1 MFQLISVQE
10 PVFQLISEPQHQL
23 ISESFYSTHE
33 EAHKAMIEDILLSTL
48 YESLDE
54 IIDGANAGLCGFS
67 DDEAWAET
75 ESGTGQWKIVKVPE
89 PECYVLT
96 NITEDNTDGTVYAG
110 TAAIF
115 DTEFDAI
122 EKAQMNLAESFSISL
137 AEVKYEAQEGGTP
150 YVLSL
155 SRDGRTETYTV
166 SKIPG

>member
-1 MFQLISVQE
+1 MYELISVTRE
-10 PVFQLISEPQHQL
+10 ELEIV
-23 ISESFYSTHE
+23 ESFYQTRE
-33 EAHKAMIEDILLSTL
+33 EAREAMLEDILISTP

-54 IIDGANAGLCGFS
+54 IIEEADAGLCGFS

-75 ESGTGQWKIVKVPE
+75 NQNGTGQWKIVKVPE

-96 NITEDNTDGTVYAG
+96 NVSEDTDGTVCAG
-110 TAAIF
+110 TATVF

-122 EKAQMNLAESFSISL
+122 EKARTNLAESFSISL
-137 AEVKYEAQEGGTP
+137 AEAKYEAQEGGTP

>member
-1 MFQLISVQE
+1 
-10 PVFQLISEPQHQL
+10 
-23 ISESFYSTHE
+23 TRE
-33 EAHKAMIEDILLSTL
+33 EAREAMLEDILRSSS

-54 IIDGANAGLCGFS
+54 IIEGANAGFCGFS
-67 DDEAWAET
+67 ADEAWAET

-96 NITEDNTDGTVYAG
+96 NVSEDTDGAVYAG
-110 TAAIF
+110 TATVF

-122 EKAQMNLAESFSISL
+122 EKAQMNLADDFSISL

-155 SRDGRTETYTV
+155 SKDGRTETYTV

>member
-1 MFQLISVQE
+1 MHILHNSRA
-10 PVFQLISEPQHQL
+10 LRAR
-23 ISESFYSTHE
+23 E
-33 EAHKAMIEDILLSTL
+33 EAREAMLEDILISTP

-54 IIDGANAGLCGFS
+54 IIEEADAGLCGFS

-75 ESGTGQWKIVKVPE
+75 NQNGTGQWKIVKVPE

-96 NITEDNTDGTVYAG
+96 NVSEDTDGTVCAG
-110 TAAIF
+110 TATVF

-122 EKAQMNLAESFSISL
+122 EKALAE
-137 AEVKYEAQEGGTP
+137 AKYEAQEGGTP